1 MNSTNSVLFA
11 AVKRIVIFLGAL
23 MMLALMT
30 GCQTMGGGTIP
41 ASEYEKFTPVT
52 PDKRVMDAVKIR
64 WEVRADVVEYCAKA
78 ARMTANQAYWSPPV
92 ACAVWNVPSK
102 ECIIITGTET
112 NHVTLGHE
120 MRHCFEG
127 HFHR

>member
-11 AVKRIVIFLGAL
+11 EVKRIVIFLSVL

-30 GCQTMGGGTIP
+30 GCQTMGGGAIP
-41 ASEYEKFTPVT
+41 ASEYEKFTPVS
-52 PDKRVMDAVKIR
+52 PDKRVMDTVKIR

>member
-1 MNSTNSVLFA
+1 MNSTNSVLFEE
-11 AVKRIVIFLGAL
+11 VKRIVIFLSVL

-30 GCQTMGGGTIP
+30 GCQTMGGGAIP
-41 ASEYEKFTPVT
+41 ASEYEKFTPVS
-52 PDKRVMDAVKIR
+52 PDKRVMDTVKIR